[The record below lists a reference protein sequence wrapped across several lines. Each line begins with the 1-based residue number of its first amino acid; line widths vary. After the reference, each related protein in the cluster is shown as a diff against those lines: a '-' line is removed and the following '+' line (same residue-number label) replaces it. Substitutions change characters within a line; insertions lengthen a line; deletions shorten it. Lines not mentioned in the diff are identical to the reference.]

1 MEDPRLS
8 RMYAKLW
15 RQKVAEWWHGV
26 WQTAVKRSGLLITV
40 GVAVLLLLV
49 AVAMK
54 ERGRGNLT
62 KLKQELGVPKN
73 VSHEAVILRPGGQD
87 PVVLQRSQMAAMD
100 GPEFISATL
109 LPGRGMN
116 LFQIQAYIPQKGT
129 VNLLAS
135 PSLADA
141 AKQMTGEGKDTDGLA
156 SLSVGGAIEAPWANR
171 IWGVP
176 LHDDTIATWQGHG
189 LHLPAEGG
197 ISNGGLLLARK
208 ANAVKTNVMPDGGQ
222 VQATYDSGDFDGH
235 WLSHTTITTS
245 VQLSSRVLEMNISA
259 RNAGDEAEPIGLG
272 WQPRFAILS
281 GDRSQ
286 ATLRLPNAAR
296 VEVSDHRDG
305 IPTGKLLPVEGTA
318 YDFTRT
324 SGTKLGTLNL
334 HDSFVNLKPGLL
346 DNGPIVELRDPKS
359 HYGLR
364 ITILSPTINA
374 IHINAPAD
382 ASFVSIDPQFNYDDP
397 FGREWSKGEDTGMVV
412 LQPGQT
418 AQWKIRLEIF
428 DLDSNASQHM

>member
-1 MEDPRLS
+1 
-8 RMYAKLW
+8 MYAKLW
-15 RQKVAEWWHGV
+15 RHHVAEWWHRV
-26 WQTAVKRSGLLITV
+26 CQAAVKRSGLLITV
-40 GVAVLLLLV
+40 GVSVLLLLV
-49 AVAMK
+49 AVGVRQ
-54 ERGRGNLT
+54 RGRGNLT
-62 KLKQELGVPKN
+62 KLKRELGVPKT
-73 VSHEAVILRPGGQD
+73 VSHEAAVIQPGGQD
-87 PVVLQRSQMAAMD
+87 AVVLQRSQMAAAD

-116 LFQIQAYIPQKGT
+116 LFQIQAYLPQKGT

-135 PSLADA
+135 PSLEDA
-141 AKQMTGEGKDTDGLA
+141 AKQMTGEDKDTNGLV
-156 SLSVGGAIEAPWANR
+156 SLSLGGAIEAPWADR

-176 LHDDTIATWQGHG
+176 LHDDTITTWQGHS

-197 ISNGGLLLARK
+197 VSNGGLLLDRRADT
-208 ANAVKTNVMPDGGQ
+208 VKTNVMPDGGQ
-222 VQATYDSGDFDGH
+222 VQATYDAGDFNGH
-235 WLSHTTITTS
+235 WISHTTITTS
-245 VQLSSRVLEMNISA
+245 VQLNSRALEMSITA
-259 RNAGDEAEPIGLG
+259 RNTGDETEPIGLG
-272 WQPRFAILS
+272 WNPRFAILS

-286 ATLRLPNAAR
+286 ATLRLPNAVR

-305 IPTGKLLPVEGTA
+305 MPTGKLLPVAGTP
-318 YDFTRT
+318 YDFTKPG
-324 SGTKLGTLNL
+324 GTRLGTLNL
-334 HDSFVNLKPGLL
+334 HDSFVNLKSNLL
-346 DNGPIVELRDPKS
+346 DNGPVVELRDPKS

-374 IHINAPAD
+374 IHVNAPAD
-382 ASFVSIDPQFNYDDP
+382 GSFVSIDPQFNYDDP

>member
-15 RQKVAEWWHGV
+15 RHKVTELWHRA

-40 GVAVLLLLV
+40 GVALLLLLV
-49 AVAMK
+49 AVGVK

-62 KLKQELGVPKN
+62 KLKREFGVPKP
-73 VSHEAVILRPGGQD
+73 VSQEAVAIRPGGQD
-87 PVVLQRSQMAAMD
+87 PVVLQRSQMADME
-100 GPEFISATL
+100 GPEFLSATL

-116 LFQIQAYIPQKGT
+116 LLQIQAYIPQKGT

-135 PSLADA
+135 PSLEEA

-156 SLSVGGAIEAPWANR
+156 SLSMGGAIEAPWANR

-176 LHDDTIATWQGHG
+176 LDDDTITTWQGHS

-197 ISNGGLLLARK
+197 VSNGGLLLAQK
-208 ANAVKTNVMPDGGQ
+208 ADTVKTNVMPDGGQ
-222 VQATYDSGDFDGH
+222 VQAVYDAGDFDGH
-235 WLSHTTITTS
+235 WMSHTVITTT
-245 VQLSSRVLEMNISA
+245 VQLNSRALEMNITA
-259 RNAGDEAEPIGLG
+259 HNTGDQAEPVGLG

-281 GDRSQ
+281 GNRSQ
-286 ATLRLPNAAR
+286 ATLKLPNALR
-296 VEVSDHRDG
+296 VEVADRRDG
-305 IPTGKLLPVEGTA
+305 MPTGKLLPVDGTP
-318 YDFTRT
+318 YDFTK
-324 SGTKLGTLNL
+324 SGGSRLGKLNL
-334 HDSFVNLKPGLL
+334 NDSFVHLKPRLL
-346 DNGPIVELRDPKS
+346 DNGPIIELRDPKS
-359 HYGLR
+359 NYGLR

-397 FGREWSKGEDTGMVV
+397 FGREWPKSEDTGMVV

-418 AQWKIRLEIF
+418 AQWRVRLEIF
-428 DLDSNASQHM
+428 DLDTNASPQI